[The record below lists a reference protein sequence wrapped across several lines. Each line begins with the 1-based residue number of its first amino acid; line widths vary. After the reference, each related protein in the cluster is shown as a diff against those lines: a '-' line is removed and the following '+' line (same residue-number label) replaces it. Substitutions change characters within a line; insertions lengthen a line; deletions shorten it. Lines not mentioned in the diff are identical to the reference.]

1 MERSLVCRKGSE
13 DGDGVMMSVMIH
25 LRAEKAPLVVC
36 WFEGR
41 LGMEKGNG

>member
-13 DGDGVMMSVMIH
+13 DGDGETMSVIR

>member
-1 MERSLVCRKGSE
+1 
-13 DGDGVMMSVMIH
+13 MMSVIR

-41 LGMEKGNG
+41 LGMEKGNEWVVPREIA